1 MPQENKK
8 KERVKKMIKFGKW
21 VVKFR
26 IPILILSFLLLI
38 PTGIIYMNTRINYD
52 ILSYLPGD
60 IETMK
65 GQDILLDEFG
75 TGAFSVAVI
84 DGMQEKEIS
93 QLEDKLKEIDHVKDV
108 LWYGALADISI
119 PMDMLPDDLKDS
131 LQNADSSD
139 LFLAKA
145 VYYLEQELQA
155 NGYESLLCCT
165 GYNLELK
172 QNYLNLILSK
182 KVDGIILVGSNFI
195 GTTEDENQYIKDVST
210 QVPIMLLNASFDY
223 PNVYSTLCD
232 DYTTMFE
239 ATESM
244 LDSGIADPVYI
255 YNSISYSGRKKLNG
269 FKDALKKHGISDIE
283 NRIHKYDGDSQQ
295 FNEIAD
301 FMDQVAKEA
310 PPFHGVIAADDVLAV
325 GVVKYA
331 QRNHISVPD
340 DLSIIG
346 YNNSMLTTCCIP
358 ELTSV
363 DNRLETQTHQLVQTL
378 VGVLSGE
385 EMPKKSI
392 FSGKLIKRGTT
403 LF

>member
-1 MPQENKK
+1 MTIYDISKKAGVSIATVSRVLNGSDKVRPSTKK
-8 KERVKKMIKFGKW
+8 KVMD
-21 VVKFR
+21 
-26 IPILILSFLLLI
+26 
-38 PTGIIYMNTRINYD
+38 IIEKYD
-52 ILSYLPGD
+52 YTPN
-60 IETMK
+60 
-65 GQDILLDEFG
+65 
-75 TGAFSVAVI
+75 AFAR
-84 DGMQEKEIS
+84 GMG
-93 QLEDKLKEIDHVKDV
+93 LH
-108 LWYGALADISI
+108 
-119 PMDMLPDDLKDS
+119 S
-131 LQNADSSD
+131 LQTIGILCADSSD

-165 GYNLELK
+165 GYNLEIK

-182 KVDGIILVGSNFI
+182 KVDSIILVGSNFI
-195 GTTEDENQYIKDVST
+195 GTTEDENQYIKDISS

-310 PPFHGVIAADDVLAV
+310 PPFHVRQEINASFNTKCTAVQAQIIGMSLRPFGLAV
-325 GVVKYA
+325 TVMIFLSLSVFLFDKTFCFFFCFSIKTGNMGDFVF
-331 QRNHISVPD
+331 HISKNENGNQSRIVLQDGLRAASYYYEGFAFLCFFPKEIELHEGNVVCWRTAHSLNGTVKEFVVLHLVE
-340 DLSIIG
+340 DLKLLAAYVVAVCHLSQKVVII
-346 YNNSMLTTCCIP
+346 
-358 ELTSV
+358 
-363 DNRLETQTHQLVQTL
+363 
-378 VGVLSGE
+378 
-385 EMPKKSI
+385 
-392 FSGKLIKRGTT
+392 
-403 LF
+403 

>member
-1 MPQENKK
+1 MT
-8 KERVKKMIKFGKW
+8 I
-21 VVKFR
+21 
-26 IPILILSFLLLI
+26 
-38 PTGIIYMNTRINYD
+38 YD
-52 ILSYLPGD
+52 ISKKAGVSIATVSRVLNGSDKVRPSTRKKVMD
-60 IETMK
+60 IIEKYDYTPN
-65 GQDILLDEFG
+65 
-75 TGAFSVAVI
+75 AFAR
-84 DGMQEKEIS
+84 GMG
-93 QLEDKLKEIDHVKDV
+93 LH
-108 LWYGALADISI
+108 
-119 PMDMLPDDLKDS
+119 S
-131 LQNADSSD
+131 LQTIGILCADSSD

-165 GYNLELK
+165 GYNLDIK

-195 GTTEDENQYIKDVST
+195 GTTEEENQYIKDVSS

-239 ATESM
+239 AATSM
-244 LDSGIADPVYI
+244 LNAGIEDILYL
-255 YNSISYSGRKKLNG
+255 YNSNSYSGAKKLSG
-269 FKDALKKHGISDIE
+269 FKAAMEAHHIADYE
-283 NRIHKYDGDSQQ
+283 RRIHFFTGDPQQ
-295 FNEIAD
+295 MDDIAD
-301 FMDQVAKEA
+301 FVERLAQKNIT
-310 PPFHGVIAADDVLAV
+310 FHGVIASEDPLAI
-325 GVVKYA
+325 GAMKYA
-331 QRNHISVPD
+331 HRKGINVPN

-346 YNNSMLTTCCIP
+346 YNNSMLTTCCTP

-378 VGVLSGE
+378 LGVLSGE